1 MLVKRD
7 DKLIYSVQR
16 SALLSGRAE
25 GVQQQQKEAEGMRGK
40 ECERQR
46 AGGSK
51 SEGSWGWVH
60 INDEFNL
67 YANKL
72 AALSTQTQR
81 RRR

>member
-16 SALLSGRAE
+16 SALLSGRAG
-25 GVQQQQKEAEGMRGK
+25 GVQQREEAEGMRGK
-40 ECERQR
+40 ECERRR
-46 AGGSK
+46 AERGQL
-51 SEGSWGWVH
+51 WGWAY